1 MFNKLQVVSPAGAQS
16 GGPESL
22 HNLASLAKRLGFD
35 VEMVYFP
42 YGKGHEVPDRY
53 VQYQVPV
60 STLKDDVGVVVV
72 FPEIY
77 CMQALKL
84 KNAKP
89 LIWWLSVDFFQR
101 IKYYSFRDK
110 LRYFLMALRG
120 ERPFSGV
127 KALKGLTNITKAAYD
142 RAFLEKNGISG
153 LQLAGPISGFYLQ
166 PSQPELMGK
175 KRNVILYSP
184 RRDSKVAPALMA
196 RFPEF
201 NFVPLSGLNEVQLR
215 ELYQSSKLYIDF
227 GNHPGKERM
236 PREAAACGCCVVT
249 GLRGSAANDE
259 DVPIPKRFKF
269 DVADPQFFDKFKA
282 VVSEV
287 FDHFE
292 ITSQEFEAYRQEI
305 YDDPAQQERDFLK
318 IAEKIK
324 LETTKRN
331 LSGVI

>member
-42 YGKGHEVPDRY
+42 YGKGQGLPDRY

-110 LRYFLMALRG
+110 VRYFLMALRG
-120 ERPFSGV
+120 ERPFAGV
-127 KALKGLTNITKAAYD
+127 KALKGLTHITKAAYD
-142 RAFLEKNGISG
+142 RNFLEKNGISG
-153 LQLAGPISGFYLQ
+153 MQLAGPISRFYLQ
-166 PSQPELMGK
+166 PCQDELMKK

-201 NFVPLSGLNEVQLR
+201 NFVPLSGLNELQLR
-215 ELYQSSKLYIDF
+215 DLYQSSKLYIDF

-236 PREAAACGCCVVT
+236 PREAAACGCCVAT
-249 GLRGSAANDE
+249 GLLGSAANDE

-269 DVADPQFFDKFKA
+269 DVADPDFFDKFKA
-282 VVSEV
+282 VVSDV
-287 FDHFE
+287 FDSFDT
-292 ITSQEFEAYRQEI
+292 TSKEFDAYRREI
-305 YDDPAQQERDFLK
+305 YEDPVQQERDFLK
-318 IAEKIK
+318 IAEKLK
-324 LETTKRN
+324 LVATKRN
-331 LSGVI
+331 LLGEV